1 MGQIRQSLKIIEK
14 SEEEIDSLKSAV
26 ESLNLSDDEKE
37 TLIYGL
43 YLIVW
48 LPKLILEQAISMFR
62 LKELLWFCRKNSRD
76 VKIAIFLMD
85 IAQ

>member
-1 MGQIRQSLKIIEK
+1 MGQIRHSLKIIEK

-26 ESLNLSDDEKE
+26 EALNLSDDEKE
-37 TLIYGL
+37 TLIYRL

-62 LKELLWFCRKNSRD
+62 LKELLFGDPQQYFRT
-76 VKIAIFLMD
+76 LG
-85 IAQ
+85 